1 MTMTGEAKSRLAAA
15 IRGLRTFLVGDP
27 KEAGSDAARGALDEA
42 IEGTY
47 RLSLD
52 AEKAGLDEAAR
63 RRRERLVAWVAEQC
77 RADAAES
84 GKGGKGAKAGQLG
97 QLAQGPVSKAE
108 AARHLHAAATQAAYT
123 LLHRLVVLRRL
134 EALKL
139 RALPVLTGG
148 FESRGYREFREL
160 APQLRGSSG
169 PSGGTSGA
177 LSNGALSNGLGR
189 GLSGTGGRDETEG
202 YAFLLDLVFAD
213 LATELPGVF
222 GPAGVAELVP
232 VPAAVLRRVVE
243 TLDEPELQSAWTDEL
258 VLGWVYQYWNDPARE
273 ALDDKL
279 NRGGKVEGHELASKT
294 QLFTERYMVDWLLQ
308 NSLGPTWLSICARH
322 GWTADLDAL
331 GPDGLCTLQRL
342 EARRAEFREKRERGE
357 VSLTELM
364 PLHTALE
371 RRWAYYVPQPIPE
384 DAVEKAPDSVRTL
397 KILDPAVGSGH
408 FLVVALELLL
418 ALYEEEAR
426 HRGMSLAAF
435 VRGAAAS
442 NGDEASAA
450 GAVDDEAEGRRLAVE
465 RILSENLH
473 GIDLDPRAIQIAAAT
488 LWIQGKALAPK
499 ASPPRLN
506 LVASDLR
513 LGALRHDDPAL
524 VELRAEVERETGIPA
539 SLTDA
544 VVGALKGAD
553 HLGSLLK
560 IDRAVEEALDA
571 HERALGLGV
580 KFAPVQTSLFGESAP
595 QQGQMI
601 FDREVARASLTDR
614 LEAFLARHTR
624 ADDLG
629 LRLRGEQL
637 AAGVRLA
644 RMLREGGY
652 DLVVANPPYQ
662 GTSKMAALPA
672 VDPAGK
678 KTTYVASTYPLGKAD
693 LYAAFLLRGLELV
706 REGGVSAML
715 TMRNWMFIK
724 QYAGLRE
731 RLLSGFDLRALHDLS
746 SGAFDEVSAAQV
758 VVSVVSSVFRRAE
771 HRAGSVALKVFDDAT
786 VTQLGEQARKR
797 AATLAHVGRHEF
809 DPAALKVVPEW
820 PLVYWWV
827 PGFLAAYAEAP
838 KLGNA
843 APTRYGLSTQNNTRW
858 LRSAWEIDLAR
869 TMRRALG
876 ERPAWDGSEWVPYV
890 KGSAGRAWVDPV
902 SDVILWRM
910 SGAEIWAYPDN
921 RWGRGTE
928 FYFHPGVAFVNIG
941 SKFSARA
948 YRTQSIFGHVAGSVF
963 GMATEDAVCMLN
975 GRVSREVMESINPSL
990 HFLTTDVDRIPIV
1003 QVHGSR
1009 AIFGRCVSAFTLH
1022 ESHREPS
1029 VEFRSPGPSPWR
1041 HAQDWAQAAVDRPE
1055 GAPLPEYVEELDP
1068 EPASDHVSFAL
1079 GVALGRFGADGEGIL
1094 DPKTGRPVP
1103 VPTPTFLGETDVG
1116 SAEAD
1121 ATRTG
1126 TALRATGTETETEAE
1141 TETALRA
1148 TRTETDAETETES
1161 ALRATGTGTGTGG
1174 GTGTG
1179 TASSTDGANLLLHAL
1194 PHGLLFLDRTL
1205 DDADLRD
1212 GLGHPAAKVLH
1223 EAWAS
1228 HGPSHAS
1235 QWTTRSS
1242 LRDFLALDFFKDVH
1256 KGMYENRPIH
1266 WPLSSEKKT
1275 FVAWVNIHRM
1285 DARTLTVLLAD
1296 HLQPRLTQIEGE
1308 LADLRA
1314 VRDGT
1319 SGDPASSASSGGSA
1333 DPANAKKAAKAAEK
1347 QLGKL
1352 LAAKDELEVFIAD
1365 VAQCAERG
1373 PLPTE
1378 PSVGGV
1384 SHRPPKCPPREQ
1396 DAPYDP
1402 DLDDGV
1408 MINSSALW
1416 KLLEPQWKDPK
1427 KWWKELAS
1435 AAPAPDDPKSKALLA
1450 ADPASTWVEGGPV
1463 RALPGGGRGA
1473 GTPLRA
1479 GKGKDY
1485 DWSHLA
1491 MRYFPTRV
1499 DAKCRRDPSLGVAHG
1514 CFWRYHPE
1522 RAWAWELR
1530 LQDEI
1535 GQAEDGGPFR
1545 IREQP
1550 YRPGGRDVGD
1560 PGEETHRA
1568 TFLRDHAEAAIA
1580 ALEKEAIRRM
1590 GRGAKRKRVDTF
1602 ELHEPGLWSAHPAR
1616 LYELELTLSE
1626 RQGHPLTIHAPDEPE
1641 ARAAYEREHPEAV
1654 TDRTHRLT
1662 ALKPLELLGED
1673 DDEGE
1678 DVEESDDDET
1688 ADDDDAN

>member
-1 MTMTGEAKSRLAAA
+1 MTMTGEAKARLAAA
-15 IRGLRTFLVGDP
+15 IRDLRKYLVGDP
-27 KEAGSDAARGALDEA
+27 KEAGLEGARGALDDA
-42 IEGTY
+42 LDATY
-47 RLSLD
+47 RLSIEVD
-52 AEKAGLDEAAR
+52 DAGLDEAAR
-63 RRRERLVAWVAEQC
+63 RRRERLVAWVLEQS
-77 RADAAES
+77 RADEAS
-84 GKGGKGAKAGQLG
+84 GKAKVSSKGTKLGKG
-97 QLAQGPVSKAE
+97 E

-139 RALPVLTGG
+139 RPLPVLTGG
-148 FESRGYREFREL
+148 FESRGYKDFREL
-160 APQLRGSSG
+160 APQLRVGT
-169 PSGGTSGA
+169 GGGA

-189 GLSGTGGRDETEG
+189 GLSGAGGRDETEG

-222 GPAGVAELVP
+222 GPAGIAELVP
-232 VPAAVLRRVVE
+232 VPAAVLRHVVE
-243 TLDEPELQSAWTDEL
+243 TLDDAALTSAWTDDL

-308 NSLGPTWLSICARH
+308 NSLGPTWLAICARH
-322 GWTADLDAL
+322 GWTADLNAV
-331 GPDGLCTLQRL
+331 GPDGASTLQRL
-342 EARRAEFREKRERGE
+342 EARRAEFRGRRERGE

-364 PLHTALE
+364 PLHTELE
-371 RRWAYYVPQPIPE
+371 RRWAYYVPQPIPD
-384 DAVEKAPDSVRTL
+384 DAVDKAPASVRTL

-408 FLVVALELLL
+408 FLVVALELLV

-426 HRGMSLAAF
+426 HRGLSLAAF
-435 VRGAAAS
+435 VRGDAAS
-442 NGDEASAA
+442 KRDGASDTV
-450 GAVDDEAEGRRLAVE
+450 GASDDEAEGKRLAVE

-499 ASPPRLN
+499 AAPPRLN

-580 KFAPVQTSLFGESAP
+580 KFAPTQTSLFGESTP
-595 QQGQMI
+595 QQGQMV
-601 FDREVARASLTDR
+601 FDREEARASLTER
-614 LEAFLARHTR
+614 LETFLARHTR

-644 RMLREGGY
+644 RMLREGAY

-662 GTSKMAALPA
+662 DTSDIADGPNSLDDGSWRDSGSDLFGHFFLRSLKLIGIGGLVALLTKRDWLTLTRFTKLRRA
-672 VDPAGK
+672 IVDNHILS
-678 KTTYVASTYPLGKAD
+678 VAD
-693 LYAAFLLRGLELV
+693 LG
-706 REGGVSAML
+706 
-715 TMRNWMFIK
+715 
-724 QYAGLRE
+724 
-731 RLLSGFDLRALHDLS
+731 
-746 SGAFDEVSAAQV
+746 SGAFESISGEVVASAMT
-758 VVSVVSSVFRRAE
+758 VVSRIDRKQRKPDRTTACILLADTGSGPEIKRAQLCAAPVVTRRTEDYQRIKGAPLILAWDE
-771 HRAGSVALKVFDDAT
+771 PEIARYVESPL
-786 VTQLGEQARKR
+786 LGELSDVRQGM
-797 AATLAHVGRHEF
+797 ATGDNGRF
-809 DPAALKVVPEW
+809 
-820 PLVYWWV
+820 
-827 PGFLAAYAEAP
+827 
-838 KLGNA
+838 
-843 APTRYGLSTQNNTRW
+843 
-858 LRSAWEIDLAR
+858 LRSPSEI
-869 TMRRALG
+869 
-876 ERPAWDGSEWVPYV
+876 RPSLICLSDPSRPWWPYIKGAKGVEWVE
-890 KGSAGRAWVDPV
+890 PV
-902 SDVILWRM
+902 SHVVDWRQCGLAVKASERSVIRNESYYLRKGI
-910 SGAEIWAYPDN
+910 SFAS
-921 RWGRGTE
+921 T
-928 FYFHPGVAFVNIG
+928 G
-941 SKFSARA
+941 STFSARVHRVPSA
-948 YRTQSIFGHVAGSVF
+948 FDVKGQSVF
-963 GMATEDAVCMLN
+963 CDDMTSNVCCGMN
-975 GRVSREVMESINPSL
+975 SGKSRRMMSDINPSISFQVGDAKRL
-990 HFLTTDVDRIPIV
+990 PLARVEGATRIFDILEV
-1003 QVHGSR
+1003 
-1009 AIFGRCVSAFTLH
+1009 AFTLH

-1041 HAQDWAQAAVDRPE
+1041 HAQAWAQTAVDRPE

-1079 GVALGRFGADGEGIL
+1079 GVALGRFGGQGEGIL

-1103 VPTPTFLGETDVG
+1103 VPTPTFLGEED
-1116 SAEAD
+1116 D
-1121 ATRTG
+1121 ANANAKAAPPDEPPSPDEG
-1126 TALRATGTETETEAE
+1126 P
-1141 TETALRA
+1141 
-1148 TRTETDAETETES
+1148 
-1161 ALRATGTGTGTGG
+1161 
-1174 GTGTG
+1174 
-1179 TASSTDGANLLLHAL
+1179 NLLRRAL

-1212 GLGHPAAKVLH
+1212 GLGHPAAKGLH
-1223 EAWAS
+1223 EAWATY
-1228 HGPSHAS
+1228 GPSHAT

-1314 VRDGT
+1314 ARDG
-1319 SGDPASSASSGGSA
+1319 A
-1333 DPANAKKAAKAAEK
+1333 DRKAAKAAEK

-1352 LAAKDELEVFIAD
+1352 LAAKDELETFVAD

-1373 PLPTE
+1373 PLPTD
-1378 PSVGGV
+1378 
-1384 SHRPPKCPPREQ
+1384 PKCPPRER
-1396 DAPYDP
+1396 DAAYDP

-1435 AAPAPDDPKSKALLA
+1435 APPAPEDPKSKA
-1450 ADPASTWVEGGPV
+1450 P
-1463 RALPGGGRGA
+1463 
-1473 GTPLRA
+1473 
-1479 GKGKDY
+1479 KGKDY

-1499 DAKCRRDPSLGVAHG
+1499 DEKCRRDPSLGVAHG

-1550 YRPGGRDVGD
+1550 YRPGGRDLGD
-1560 PGEETHRA
+1560 PGEEPHRA
-1568 TFLRDHAEAAIA
+1568 TFLRDHADAAIA

-1590 GRGAKRKRVDTF
+1590 GRGTKRKRIDTF
-1602 ELHEPGLWSAHPAR
+1602 EVHEPGLWSAHPAR

-1641 ARAAYEREHPEAV
+1641 ARAAYEHAHPEAV

-1662 ALKPLELLGED
+1662 ALKSLELLGED
-1673 DDEGE
+1673 DEDNDDDGERDGDESE
-1678 DVEESDDDET
+1678 DVRD
-1688 ADDDDAN
+1688 AD

>member
-1 MTMTGEAKSRLAAA
+1 MSMTGEAKSRLAAA
-15 IRGLRTFLVGDP
+15 IRGLRTYLVGDP
-27 KEAGSDAARGALDEA
+27 KEAGLDAARGALDEA
-42 IEGTY
+42 LEGTY

-52 AEKAGLDEAAR
+52 EEKAGLDEAAR
-63 RRRERLVAWVAEQC
+63 RRRARLVAWLEEQG
-77 RADAAES
+77 RADET
-84 GKGGKGAKAGQLG
+84 GGKAKASSKGTKLG
-97 QLAQGPVSKAE
+97 RAE
-108 AARHLHAAATQAAYT
+108 VARHLHAAATQAAYT
-123 LLHRLVVLRRL
+123 LVHRLVVLRRL

-139 RALPVLTGG
+139 RPIAVVTGG
-148 FESRGYREFREL
+148 FESRGYRDFREL
-160 APQLRGSSG
+160 GPQIRGGASGASSG
-169 PSGGTSGA
+169 PFSD
-177 LSNGALSNGLGR
+177 GLGR

-232 VPAAVLRRVVE
+232 VPAAALRRVVE
-243 TLDEPELQSAWTDEL
+243 TLDDPALQSAWTDDL

-308 NSLGPTWLSICARH
+308 NSLGPRWLAICARH
-322 GWTADLDAL
+322 GWTADLNAV
-331 GPDGLCTLQRL
+331 GPDGASTLQRL
-342 EARRAEFREKRERGE
+342 EARRAEFRERRERGE

-364 PLHTALE
+364 PLHTELE

-384 DAVEKAPDSVRTL
+384 DAVSKAPSSVRTL

-408 FLVVALELLL
+408 FLVVALELLV

-426 HRGMSLAAF
+426 HRGLSLAAF
-435 VRGAAAS
+435 VRGDAAS
-442 NGDEASAA
+442 KGAASDTVGDS
-450 GAVDDEAEGRRLAVE
+450 DDDGKRLAVE

-499 ASPPRLN
+499 ATPPRLN

-524 VELRAEVERETGIPA
+524 VELRAGVERETGMPA

-580 KFAPVQTSLFGESAP
+580 KFAPTQTSLFGESTP
-595 QQGQMI
+595 QQGQMV
-601 FDREVARASLTDR
+601 FDREEARASLTER
-614 LEAFLARHTR
+614 LETFLARHTR

-644 RMLREGGY
+644 RMLGEGQY

-662 GTSKMAALPA
+662 GTAKMADA
-672 VDPAGK
+672 K
-678 KTTYVASTYPLGKAD
+678 YVAARYPLGKAD

-731 RLLSGFDLRALHDLS
+731 HLLSTFDLRALSDLGT
-746 SGAFDEVSAAQV
+746 GAFSSRSMDDVISSAMV
-758 VVSVVSSVFRRAE
+758 IFRATRPE
-771 HRAGSVALKVFDDAT
+771 GRTVALQTGPLADPRRDAEKPLRRRT
-786 VTQLGEQARKR
+786 ALEHQE
-797 AATLAHVGRHEF
+797 GRYEF
-809 DPAALKVVPEW
+809 DPAAVKVVPEW
-820 PLVYWWV
+820 PLVYWWGTDFIELFTRHRPFGV
-827 PGFLAAYAEAP
+827 LAPAN
-838 KLGNA
+838 KGICTGDD
-843 APTRYGLSTQNNTRW
+843 TRT
-858 LRSAWEIDLAR
+858 LRRAWEVFVRRRWQPTIHGAKGIAWFEPCQLAID
-869 TMRRALG
+869 
-876 ERPAWDGSEWVPYV
+876 W
-890 KGSAGRAWVDPV
+890 SAGGLLFGVMEE
-902 SDVILWRM
+902 S
-910 SGAEIWAYPDN
+910 
-921 RWGRGTE
+921 GRGTRFQGKQ
-928 FYFHPGVAFVNIG
+928 FYFRSGVSFSMIG
-941 SKFSARA
+941 SRFVARIH
-948 YRTQSIFGHVAGSVF
+948 RFRSVF
-963 GMATEDAVCMLN
+963 GDKGSSIFPSDTRAAVCAMNRSL
-975 GRVSREVMESINPSL
+975 SREILNSLNPSIS
-990 HFLTTDVDRIPIV
+990 FQVGDVNRLPCLSVD
-1003 QVHGSR
+1003 GSPVIAR
-1009 AIFGRCVSAFTLH
+1009 LLDNAFTLH

-1029 VEFRSPGPSPWR
+1029 VEFRTPGPSPWR
-1041 HAQDWAQAAVDRPE
+1041 HAQAWAQTAVDRPE

-1079 GVALGRFGADGEGIL
+1079 GVALGRFGANGEGIV

-1103 VPTPTFLGETDVG
+1103 VPTPTFLGETDVAAG
-1116 SAEAD
+1116 AAARAG

-1126 TALRATGTETETEAE
+1126 KADRATGTDTETEA
-1141 TETALRA
+1141 
-1148 TRTETDAETETES
+1148 ETES
-1161 ALRATGTGTGTGG
+1161 ALRATGTGM

-1179 TASSTDGANLLLHAL
+1179 TGTSTAASAAADADGPDLLVHAL

-1212 GLGHPAAKVLH
+1212 GLGHPAAKGLH
-1223 EAWAS
+1223 EAWATY
-1228 HGPSHAS
+1228 GPSHAS

-1266 WPLSSEKKT
+1266 WPISSEKKT
-1275 FVAWVNIHRM
+1275 FVTWVNIHRM
-1285 DARTLTVLLAD
+1285 DARTLKVLLAD
-1296 HLQPRLTQIEGE
+1296 HLLPRLTQIEGE

-1314 VRDGT
+1314 ARDG
-1319 SGDPASSASSGGSA
+1319 A
-1333 DPANAKKAAKAAEK
+1333 DRKAAKTAEK

-1352 LAAKDELEVFIAD
+1352 LAAKDELETFVAD

-1373 PLPTE
+1373 PLPID
-1378 PSVGGV
+1378 
-1384 SHRPPKCPPREQ
+1384 PKCPPRER
-1396 DAPYDP
+1396 DAPYAP

-1408 MINSSALW
+1408 MINSAALW

-1435 AAPAPDDPKSKALLA
+1435 AAPAPEDPKSKATLA

-1499 DAKCRRDPSLGVAHG
+1499 DEKCRRDPSLGVAHG

-1535 GQAEDGGPFR
+1535 GTAEDGGPFR
-1545 IREQP
+1545 IREAP
-1550 YRPGGRDVGD
+1550 YRPGGRDLGD
-1560 PGEETHRA
+1560 GDLGDSGDEALRA
-1568 TFLRDHAEAAIA
+1568 TFLRDHPELAIA

-1602 ELHEPGLWSAHPAR
+1602 ELHEPGLWSTHAAT
-1616 LYELELTLSE
+1616 LYELELSLSE

-1641 ARAAYEREHPEAV
+1641 ARAAYEQAHPEAV
-1654 TDRTHRLT
+1654 SDRKHRLA
-1662 ALKPLELLGED
+1662 ALKPLELLGD
-1673 DDEGE
+1673 G
-1678 DVEESDDDET
+1678 
-1688 ADDDDAN
+1688 DDDDGPDDDGPDDDGPDDDGPDDDGPDDGD

>member
-42 IEGTY
+42 VEGTY

-52 AEKAGLDEAAR
+52 VEKAGLDEAAR

-84 GKGGKGAKAGQLG
+84 GKGGKGAK

-139 RALPVLTGG
+139 RALPVLAGG

-177 LSNGALSNGLGR
+177 LSSGALSNGLGR

-243 TLDEPELQSAWTDEL
+243 ALDDAALVSAWTDEL

-308 NSLGPTWLSICARH
+308 NSLGPMWLAICAKH
-322 GWTADLDAL
+322 GWTADLDAI

-384 DAVEKAPDSVRTL
+384 DAVAKASDSVRTL

-426 HRGMSLAAF
+426 HRGLSLAAF
-435 VRGAAAS
+435 VRGDAAS

-488 LWIQGKALAPK
+488 LWIQGKALAPQ

-595 QQGQMI
+595 QQGQMV

-662 GTSKMAALPA
+662 GTSKMADA
-672 VDPAGK
+672 K
-678 KTTYVASTYPLGKAD
+678 YVASTYPLGKAD

-731 RLLSGFDLRALHDLS
+731 RLLSAFDLRALGDFDR
-746 SGAFDEVSAAQV
+746 GAFEDVPDE
-758 VVSVVSSVFRRAE
+758 VVSVTVSVFRRAS
-771 HRAGSVALKVFDDAT
+771 HGAASVALCPTPRDDHSRD
-786 VTQLGEQARKR
+786 GERTARKR

-820 PLVYWWV
+820 PLVYWWDASQLDTYSKYPRPLCQRRVRQAPLDISV
-827 PGFLAAYAEAP
+827 PTG
-838 KLGNA
+838 
-843 APTRYGLSTQNNTRW
+843 
-858 LRSAWEIDLAR
+858 
-869 TMRRALG
+869 G
-876 ERPAWDGSEWVPYV
+876 EW
-890 KGSAGRAWVDPV
+890 
-902 SDVILWRM
+902 IL
-910 SGAEIWAYPDN
+910 
-921 RWGRGTE
+921 
-928 FYFHPGVAFVNIG
+928 
-941 SKFSARA
+941 
-948 YRTQSIFGHVAGSVF
+948 
-963 GMATEDAVCMLN
+963 
-975 GRVSREVMESINPSL
+975 
-990 HFLTTDVDRIPIV
+990 DR
-1003 QVHGSR
+1003 
-1009 AIFGRCVSAFTLH
+1009 
-1022 ESHREPS
+1022 
-1029 VEFRSPGPSPWR
+1029 
-1041 HAQDWAQAAVDRPE
+1041 AQAD
-1055 GAPLPEYVEELDP
+1055 
-1068 EPASDHVSFAL
+1068 S
-1079 GVALGRFGADGEGIL
+1079 
-1094 DPKTGRPVP
+1094 
-1103 VPTPTFLGETDVG
+1103 
-1116 SAEAD
+1116 
-1121 ATRTG
+1121 
-1126 TALRATGTETETEAE
+1126 
-1141 TETALRA
+1141 
-1148 TRTETDAETETES
+1148 
-1161 ALRATGTGTGTGG
+1161 
-1174 GTGTG
+1174 
-1179 TASSTDGANLLLHAL
+1179 
-1194 PHGLLFLDRTL
+1194 
-1205 DDADLRD
+1205 
-1212 GLGHPAAKVLH
+1212 HP
-1223 EAWAS
+1223 
-1228 HGPSHAS
+1228 
-1235 QWTTRSS
+1235 
-1242 LRDFLALDFFKDVH
+1242 
-1256 KGMYENRPIH
+1256 
-1266 WPLSSEKKT
+1266 
-1275 FVAWVNIHRM
+1275 
-1285 DARTLTVLLAD
+1285 
-1296 HLQPRLTQIEGE
+1296 
-1308 LADLRA
+1308 
-1314 VRDGT
+1314 
-1319 SGDPASSASSGGSA
+1319 
-1333 DPANAKKAAKAAEK
+1333 
-1347 QLGKL
+1347 
-1352 LAAKDELEVFIAD
+1352 
-1365 VAQCAERG
+1365 
-1373 PLPTE
+1373 
-1378 PSVGGV
+1378 
-1384 SHRPPKCPPREQ
+1384 
-1396 DAPYDP
+1396 
-1402 DLDDGV
+1402 
-1408 MINSSALW
+1408 
-1416 KLLEPQWKDPK
+1416 
-1427 KWWKELAS
+1427 
-1435 AAPAPDDPKSKALLA
+1435 
-1450 ADPASTWVEGGPV
+1450 
-1463 RALPGGGRGA
+1463 
-1473 GTPLRA
+1473 
-1479 GKGKDY
+1479 
-1485 DWSHLA
+1485 WS
-1491 MRYFPTRV
+1491 
-1499 DAKCRRDPSLGVAHG
+1499 
-1514 CFWRYHPE
+1514 
-1522 RAWAWELR
+1522 
-1530 LQDEI
+1530 
-1535 GQAEDGGPFR
+1535 
-1545 IREQP
+1545 
-1550 YRPGGRDVGD
+1550 
-1560 PGEETHRA
+1560 
-1568 TFLRDHAEAAIA
+1568 
-1580 ALEKEAIRRM
+1580 
-1590 GRGAKRKRVDTF
+1590 
-1602 ELHEPGLWSAHPAR
+1602 
-1616 LYELELTLSE
+1616 
-1626 RQGHPLTIHAPDEPE
+1626 
-1641 ARAAYEREHPEAV
+1641 
-1654 TDRTHRLT
+1654 
-1662 ALKPLELLGED
+1662 
-1673 DDEGE
+1673 
-1678 DVEESDDDET
+1678 
-1688 ADDDDAN
+1688 

>member
-1 MTMTGEAKSRLAAA
+1 MTGEAKSRLAAA

-52 AEKAGLDEAAR
+52 VEKAGLDEAAR

-77 RADAAES
+77 RADAGES
-84 GKGGKGAKAGQLG
+84 GRGGKGAKASQLG

-177 LSNGALSNGLGR
+177 LSSGALSNGALSNGLGR

-222 GPAGVAELVP
+222 GPAGIAELLP

-243 TLDEPELQSAWTDEL
+243 TLDEPELVSAWTDEL

-322 GWTADLDAL
+322 GWTADLDAI
-331 GPDGLCTLQRL
+331 GPDGLSTLQRL
-342 EARRAEFREKRERGE
+342 EARRGEFRERRERGE

-364 PLHTALE
+364 PLHTELE
-371 RRWAYYVPQPIPE
+371 RRWAYYVPQPIPD
-384 DAVEKAPDSVRTL
+384 DAVSKAPSSVRAL

-435 VRGAAAS
+435 VRGDAAAK
-442 NGDEASAA
+442 GDEAIATGS
-450 GAVDDEAEGRRLAVE
+450 VDDEVEGRRLAVE

-595 QQGQMI
+595 QQGQMV

-644 RMLREGGY
+644 RMLREGNY

-662 GTSKMAALPA
+662 GTSKMADA
-672 VDPAGK
+672 K
-678 KTTYVASTYPLGKAD
+678 YVASTYPLGKAD

-731 RLLSGFDLRALHDLS
+731 RLLSAFDLRALGDFEV
-746 SGAFDEVSAAQV
+746 GAFEEVGGF
-758 VVSVVSSVFRRAE
+758 VVSVAASAIWRLAPTTVP
-771 HRAGSVALKVFDDAT
+771 SVALKLTSNESDSAART
-786 VTQLGEQARKR
+786 ARKR

-820 PLVYWWV
+820 PLVYWWTLD
-827 PGFLAAYAEAP
+827 FLQLYASLPEVVGA
-838 KLGNA
+838 LGARN
-843 APTRYGLSTQNNTRW
+843 GLQTNDNTRF
-858 LRSAWEIDLAR
+858 LRSPWELDGHR
-869 TMRRALG
+869 ERGWRDFVQSQRAQRVALHRWVPYIRG
-876 ERPAWDGSEWVPYV
+876 ASGSEWC
-890 KGSAGRAWVDPV
+890 DEFN
-902 SDVILWRM
+902 DVIRWAPHGMEVKVL
-910 SGAEIWAYPDN
+910 AESIYGSYTRSIAN
-921 RWGRGTE
+921 E
-928 FYFHPGVAFVNIG
+928 ELYFERGVAFTTLGASFN
-941 SKFSARA
+941 ARSHA
-948 YRTQSIFGHVAGSVF
+948 RSSVF
-963 GMATEDAVCMLN
+963 GNMGRSVFRTPLAETVCSMNSALSRGVMQDLN
-975 GRVSREVMESINPSL
+975 PTV
-990 HFLTTDVDRIPIV
+990 HFTTGDVNRLPWFPIEQAQGV
-1003 QVHGSR
+1003 FNVVE
-1009 AIFGRCVSAFTLH
+1009 AAFGKH

-1103 VPTPTFLGETDVG
+1103 VPTPTFLGETDATSG
-1116 SAEAD
+1116 DADGAD

-1126 TALRATGTETETEAE
+1126 TALRATGMETEEE

-1148 TRTETDAETETES
+1148 TGTETEAEAET
-1161 ALRATGTGTGTGG
+1161 ALRATGTGM

-1179 TASSTDGANLLLHAL
+1179 TASSTDGPNLLLHAL

-1223 EAWAS
+1223 EAWATY
-1228 HGPSHAS
+1228 GPSHPT

-1319 SGDPASSASSGGSA
+1319 SGDPASAAGSAGSA

-1352 LAAKDELEVFIAD
+1352 LAAKDELEAFIAD

-1373 PLPTE
+1373 PLPTDA
-1378 PSVGGV
+1378 
-1384 SHRPPKCPPREQ
+1384 KCPPREQ

-1435 AAPAPDDPKSKALLA
+1435 AAPAPDDPKSKA
-1450 ADPASTWVEGGPV
+1450 P
-1463 RALPGGGRGA
+1463 
-1473 GTPLRA
+1473 
-1479 GKGKDY
+1479 KGKDY

-1499 DAKCRRDPSLGVAHG
+1499 DEKCRRDPSLGVAHG

-1550 YRPGGRDVGD
+1550 YRPGGRDLGD
-1560 PGEETHRA
+1560 PGDETHRA
-1568 TFLRDHAEAAIA
+1568 TFLQGHADAAIA

-1590 GRGAKRKRVDTF
+1590 GRGTKRKRVDTF
-1602 ELHEPGLWSAHPAR
+1602 DLHEPGLWSAHAAR

-1641 ARAAYEREHPEAV
+1641 ARAAYERAHPEAV

-1688 ADDDDAN
+1688 ADHDDA